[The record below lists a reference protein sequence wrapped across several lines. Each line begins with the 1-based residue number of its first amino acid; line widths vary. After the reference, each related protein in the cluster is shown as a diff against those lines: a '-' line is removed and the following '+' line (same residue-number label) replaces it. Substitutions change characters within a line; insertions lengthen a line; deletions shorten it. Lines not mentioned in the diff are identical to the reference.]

1 MPAYSVTVSS
11 ATTSQAVPINLKR
24 YKQGVGLIVT
34 LSSGANLTVSVQV
47 TGDNIFAPGY
57 TPASGK
63 WNNHDDLNAL
73 TASANGNLA
82 YPVTAVR
89 LNVTPWVGGS
99 VTLSIVQAED

>member
-1 MPAYSVTVSS
+1 MPASSVTVSS

-47 TGDNIFAPGY
+47 TGDNIFAAGY
-57 TPASGK
+57 TPATGN
-63 WNNHDDLNAL
+63 WNEHDVLTAL
-73 TASANGNLA
+73 TASMNGNLA
-82 YPVTAVR
+82 FPVTAVR

-99 VTLSIVQAED
+99 VTLAVVQSED